1 MSRSQVADRWL
12 VVGGGMLGMTL
23 ALRLA
28 QQGRKVTLLESAPQL
43 GGLAD
48 AWKLGDVTW
57 DRHYHVILPSDS
69 YTRGLLAEVDLDDQ
83 LKWVQTKTG
92 FLVGGKFHSMS
103 SSWEFLRFPPLS
115 LLQKFRLATTI
126 IGASRINNGKPLES
140 ILVEDWLR
148 KWSGNA
154 VVDKIW
160 LPLLRAKMGE
170 NYRRTSAMFI
180 WATIKR
186 MYAARKSGA
195 KKEVFGYVPGGYA
208 VILDRLQKLLE
219 KHGVNVVCNAKVQS
233 LSRSQTEER
242 PVWCAELADGTS
254 HAGSNA
260 VVTAPATAAAA
271 MCPELSRDEK
281 SRLEGVEYQ
290 GIVCTSLLLKKP
302 LGPYYVTNITDPAPF
317 TAVIEMSALVD
328 RSELGGRS
336 LVYLPWYLPT
346 NDQGF
351 NDSDETLRS
360 RYVEALRKFYPHF
373 EEDQIEA
380 FQVSRVR
387 RVMAVP
393 TLDYS
398 ARAPQ
403 TVTSLPGLFI
413 VNSSQITDGTL
424 NVNETVRLATDAM
437 PIILKH
443 EHWPATT
450 TSRQEAST

>member
-1 MSRSQVADRWL
+1 MSRSQTNDRWL
-12 VVGGGMLGMTL
+12 VVGGGILGMTL

-28 QQGRKVTLLESAPQL
+28 QQGRRVTLLESAPQL

-69 YTRGLLAEVDLDDQ
+69 LTRGLLAEVGLDDQ

-92 FLVGGKFHSMS
+92 FLVDGKFHSMS

-115 LLQKFRLATTI
+115 LWQKFRLATTI
-126 IGASRINNGKPLES
+126 IGASRINDGKPLES

-154 VVDKIW
+154 VVDRIW

-208 VILDRLQKLLE
+208 VILERLQRLLE
-219 KHGVNVVCNAKVQS
+219 KHGVEVVCGAKVQS
-233 LSRSQTEER
+233 LTRSLADSTWR
-242 PVWCAELADGTS
+242 AELADGTVYS
-254 HAGSNA
+254 GSNA
-260 VVTAPATAAAA
+260 VVTAPATVAAA
-271 MCPELSRDEK
+271 MCPELSVEERA
-281 SRLEGVEYQ
+281 RLEGVEYQ
-290 GIVCTSLLLKKP
+290 GIVCASLLLKKP

-328 RSELGGRS
+328 RSEFGGKS
-336 LVYLPWYLPT
+336 LVYLPWYLPS
-346 NDQGF
+346 NDKGF
-351 NDSDETLRS
+351 EDSDEILRS
-360 RYVEALRKFYPHF
+360 RYVAALSKFYPGF
-373 EEDQIEA
+373 SDEQIEA

-398 ARAPQ
+398 QRAPQ

-437 PIILKH
+437 PIILKQ
-443 EHWPATT
+443 EHWSTT
-450 TSRQEAST
+450 IASRQEAST